1 MAVTVQVVIDAA
13 DPGSLAQFW
22 AQATGY
28 VVQEPPE
35 GFDSW
40 PAFLEKMGVPE
51 DQWDKASACVDPE
64 GVGPRLFFQKVPEPK
79 TIKNRVHVD
88 LQPGRGSSPGR
99 RPGVGAAHPA
109 RGRGAARPRVG
120 GRVASAPGCCT
131 STTRW
136 GNSGSCWPTQRET

>member
-88 LQPGRGSSPGR
+88 LQPGRGSSPDR
-99 RPGVGAAHPA
+99 RPGVARAEVERLVGIGA
-109 RGRGAARPRVG
+109 RVLHEHDEMG
-120 GRVASAPGCCT
+120 EFWIVLADPE
-131 STTRW
+131 
-136 GNSGSCWPTQRET
+136 GNEFCVS